1 MDLRKPD
8 NRNDGMWLRN
18 WKTTPRMTWVD
29 SSQNSSQEFLYCWD
43 ILVVLKFVSW
53 SMHLRYCIPLELEF
67 DIVRAWISL
76 KFIAQD
82 SDYCLWVVE
91 TYKEN
96 PEKCRRELKEMAQ
109 WLLQNEPDLFNN
121 SERKL
126 GFGKHSDQTW
136 DWVIENDKDTQV
148 KVNFWCFSFF

>member
-1 MDLRKPD
+1 MLLLAIASPWAPNFSVARKGTAAPSTVEVAPEVGFGKH
-8 NRNDGMWLRN
+8 RGETINDV
-18 WKTTPRMTWVD
+18 VD
-29 SSQNSSQEFLYCWD
+29 
-43 ILVVLKFVSW
+43 
-53 SMHLRYCIPLELEF
+53 
-67 DIVRAWISL
+67 
-76 KFIAQD
+76 QD

-136 DWVIENDKDTQV
+136 DWVIENDKGYTH
-148 KVNFWCFSFF
+148 WCISKTRESEKSGGRLKAFAQYAMEKQQAEE

>member
-1 MDLRKPD
+1 
-8 NRNDGMWLRN
+8 
-18 WKTTPRMTWVD
+18 
-29 SSQNSSQEFLYCWD
+29 
-43 ILVVLKFVSW
+43 
-53 SMHLRYCIPLELEF
+53 MHLRYCIPLELEF

-148 KVNFWCFSFF
+148 ES